1 MNLDERIAEIDALA
15 GDLRRSLDMAI
26 AEAKENAE
34 DAVYGPES
42 TLQGTANSMVDLLEV
57 IKAHKSVM
65 RDVDNEANPTL
76 VTIMDNRGTRKFERG
91 GLVVEKK
98 QSSYRS
104 NWQNN
109 VLVRSVVNTAMDEI
123 ADREYV
129 DQETGEPISERSILA
144 PWIEAIVER
153 LLECAA
159 FRDWRVTA
167 LRARVPGLDPDNFCD
182 VKRSSKATISRV
194 KN

>member
-1 MNLDERIAEIDALA
+1 MNLDERIAEIDAMA
-15 GDLRRSLDMAI
+15 GDLRRSLDAAI
-26 AEAKENAE
+26 TEAKESAE
-34 DAVYGPES
+34 NGELQS
-42 TLQGTANSMVDLLEV
+42 TAESMVDLLEV
-57 IKAHKSVM
+57 IKYHKSGM

-76 VTIMDNRGTRKFERG
+76 VTIMDTMGTRKFERG
-91 GLVVEKK
+91 GLLVEKK

-129 DQETGEPISERSILA
+129 DQNTGEPISERAILA
-144 PWIEAIVER
+144 PWIEAVVER

-194 KN
+194 K

>member
-15 GDLRRSLDMAI
+15 GDLRRSLDAAI
-26 AEAKENAE
+26 TEAKESAE
-34 DAVYGPES
+34 DLVYGPES
-42 TLQGTANSMVDLLEV
+42 DLQGTANSMVDLLEV
-57 IKAHKSVM
+57 IKAHKAVM

-76 VTIMDNRGTRKFERG
+76 VTIMDHMGTRKFERG
-91 GLVVEKK
+91 GLLIEKK

-129 DQETGEPISERSILA
+129 DQNTGEPISERAILA
-144 PWIEAIVER
+144 PWIEAVVER

-194 KN
+194 K

>member
-1 MNLDERIAEIDALA
+1 MGSEMCI
-15 GDLRRSLDMAI
+15 
-26 AEAKENAE
+26 
-34 DAVYGPES
+34 
-42 TLQGTANSMVDLLEV
+42 
-57 IKAHKSVM
+57 
-65 RDVDNEANPTL
+65 RD
-76 VTIMDNRGTRKFERG
+76 R
-91 GLVVEKK
+91 
-98 QSSYRS
+98 

-109 VLVRSVVNTAMDEI
+109 VLIRSVVNTAMDEI

-129 DQETGEPISERSILA
+129 DQETGEPVSERAILA

-194 KN
+194 K

>member
-15 GDLRRSLDMAI
+15 GDLRRSLDAAI
-26 AEAKENAE
+26 TEARESAE
-34 DAVYGPES
+34 DLVYGPEND
-42 TLQGTANSMVDLLEV
+42 LQGTANSMVYLLEV
-57 IKAHKSVM
+57 IKAHKAVM

-76 VTIMDNRGTRKFERG
+76 VTIMDHMGTRKFERG
-91 GLVVEKK
+91 GLLIEKK

-109 VLVRSVVNTAMDEI
+109 VLVRSVVNTACDEI

-129 DQETGEPISERSILA
+129 DQETGEPVSERAILA

-194 KN
+194 K

>member
-15 GDLRRSLDMAI
+15 GDLRRSLDAAI
-26 AEAKENAE
+26 TEAKESAE
-34 DAVYGPES
+34 DLVYGPES
-42 TLQGTANSMVDLLEV
+42 DLQCTANSMVDLLEV
-57 IKAHKSVM
+57 IKAHKAVM

-76 VTIMDNRGTRKFERG
+76 VTIMDHMGTRKFERG
-91 GLVVEKK
+91 GLLVEKK

-109 VLVRSVVNTAMDEI
+109 VLIRSVVNTAMDEI

-129 DQETGEPISERSILA
+129 DQETGEPVSERAILA

-194 KN
+194 K

>member
-1 MNLDERIAEIDALA
+1 MNLDERIAEIDAMA
-15 GDLRRSLDMAI
+15 GDLRRSLDAAI
-26 AEAKENAE
+26 TEAQESAE
-34 DAVYGPES
+34 DLVYGPEND
-42 TLQGTANSMVDLLEV
+42 LQGTANSMVDLLEV
-57 IKAHKSVM
+57 IKAHKAVM
-65 RDVDNEANPTL
+65 RDVDNQANPTL
-76 VTIMDNRGTRKFERG
+76 VSIMDHMGTRKFERG

-109 VLVRSVVNTAMDEI
+109 VLIRSVVNTAMDEI

-182 VKRSSKATISRV
+182 VKRSSKATISKA